1 MNHRIRNSVF
11 VVTILFRV
19 AMLPPVSHAAASE
32 EPDVEAVTIV
42 IDALKSNDPAM
53 QAGAIALVRDI
64 PGEAVTRALAKELP
78 NLPAAGQVQ
87 LLSALADRG
96 DPTALPAVVGATKAK
111 ETSVRIAALKALG
124 QLGDV
129 SSVTLLA
136 LTAAET
142 RGAEQKAAQESLY
155 RLRGPAI
162 DEAILAEIQSAKPK
176 VKIELIQA
184 VGQRNIAAGV
194 QALLKTAQDPDSKVQ
209 RESFKVLKTV
219 AGQKYLPALVQLLI
233 NVSSESVRREAE
245 KTVAAV
251 AHKIEDKDSQAEVV
265 LATLP
270 RVKDI
275 RAQCSLLNVLGKIED
290 DSALGVLRA
299 ALKDKEA
306 KVRDAA
312 IRALSNWPNLKP
324 IDDLLKI
331 AKTSDNQIHRIL
343 ALRGFVRLI
352 GIDSNRPAKETIK
365 LYQQAMS
372 LASNVSEKRM
382 VLSGLANVRSLAA
395 LQIAAGYVKDNDL
408 QQEAGVAVV
417 KIAEGIYGSYPQKT
431 KDMLTQV
438 LQISKD
444 ESLRQQA
451 QDIINQIER
460 FDDHLTAW
468 QVSGPY
474 TKAEAD
480 GLTLFDVAFA
490 PEKAD
495 SQDLTWRIMP
505 AGTSQDR
512 PWLLE
517 LDKVFGGNNRAAY
530 LRTKVWSD
538 EAQKVRLEL
547 GSDDGIK
554 VWLNGQ
560 IVHANNA
567 TRPAG
572 PGQDKV
578 EVTLKQGWN
587 KLLLKVTQSGGE
599 WAVCARLRKLD
610 GSKLEGLKV
619 QLED

>member
-1 MNHRIRNSVF
+1 MV
-11 VVTILFRV
+11 
-19 AMLPPVSHAAASE
+19 LPTVSQVAASE
-32 EPDVEAVTIV
+32 EPEAEAITIV

-64 PGEAVTRALAKELP
+64 PGEGVTRALAKELP
-78 NLPAAGQVQ
+78 NLPAAGQIQ

-96 DPTALPAVVGATKAK
+96 DRTALPAVIRATKAK

-124 QLGDV
+124 QLGDA

-136 LTAAET
+136 RTAAET
-142 RGAEQKAAQESLY
+142 RGEEQRAAQESLY
-155 RLRGPAI
+155 RLRGPKI
-162 DEAILAEIQSAKPK
+162 DEAVLAEIRSAEPK

-184 VGQRNIAAGV
+184 IGQRNIAAGV
-194 QALLKTAQDPDSKVQ
+194 QTLLKTAQDADSKVQ
-209 RESFKVLKTV
+209 RESFKVLKIV
-219 AGQKYLPALVQLLI
+219 ADEKHLRSLVELLL
-233 NVSSESVRREAE
+233 NVSSDSVRREAE

-251 AHKIEDKDSQAEVV
+251 AHKIEDRNRQAEVV
-265 LATLP
+265 LAALP
-270 RVKDI
+270 GVKDI
-275 RAQCSLLNVLGKIED
+275 KGRCSLLSVLGKIED

-306 KVRDAA
+306 KVKDAA
-312 IRALSNWPNLKP
+312 IRALSSWPNPKP

-352 GIDSNRPAKETIK
+352 GLDGGRPEKETAK
-365 LYQQAMS
+365 LYQHAID

-382 VLSGLANVRSLAA
+382 VLSGLANAKSVVALVLAA
-395 LQIAAGYVKDNDL
+395 NYMVD
-408 QQEAGVAVV
+408 EAVREEAEVAVV
-417 KIAEGIYGSYPQKT
+417 KIAQAIYGSYPQQT
-431 KDMLTQV
+431 KSLLEKMIIQT
-438 LQISKD
+438 SK
-444 ESLRQQA
+444 SKALREEA
-451 QDIINQIER
+451 QKVIDQIER
-460 FDDHLTAW
+460 FDDYLTAW
-468 QVSGPY
+468 QVNGPY

-495 SQDLTWRIMP
+495 AEDLTWRIMP

-512 PWLLE
+512 PWLME
-517 LDKVFGGNNRAAY
+517 LDKVLGGNNRAAY

-538 EAQKVRLEL
+538 RDQKVRLEL

-560 IVHANNA
+560 VVHANNA
-567 TRPAG
+567 TRPAS
-572 PGQDKV
+572 PGEDKV
-578 EVTLKQGWN
+578 EVALKQGWN
-587 KLLLKVTQSGGE
+587 RLLLKVTQSGGE

-619 QLED
+619 QVED